1 MKGEFPGETLG
12 HAGSSARGAAGKDT
26 VEKRRRRP
34 PGTRLRFFAL
44 YDPANRGKAQAAF
57 KRDLQF
63 YEKYG
68 LLKDE
73 KFNVKVYT
81 GSHTERME
89 VA

>member
-1 MKGEFPGETLG
+1 MPVPPPAERPGRIQSKSEGAVRRG
-12 HAGSSARGAAGKDT
+12 HAFAFSRFMT
-26 VEKRRRRP
+26 RRIE
-34 PGTRLRFFAL
+34 GE
-44 YDPANRGKAQAAF
+44 AQAAF